1 MKNFFISSFLF
12 VIFILFL
19 IVGYLSIVGYETDRF
34 NSLLERKVTSN
45 LPKTKIKLNS
55 IKIKINLKSFNFF
68 MTTPKPE
75 VKYYENKISLN
86 KIDAY
91 IKLKSL
97 FLGKPEIDKIYI
109 ASGEIDI
116 KEIKKIFRYS
126 KPSNIRKFVLNDV
139 NSAKVVFNTDIILN
153 NNLVENYEINGI
165 VKNFY
170 SSSKNINLEKTSFIY
185 LIKNNSGEINNIRGN
200 INGIQ
205 ISSGN
210 IEFDKSKELKIQGN
224 LKSALTLS
232 KGDFDNLIKS
242 NIKDNFEKLQIS
254 GKIDSSF
261 KIDFDKTLK
270 IIDYQVEAKG
280 NIKKT
285 ELKLKQPVNFEF
297 IKNKIN
303 NLIFEKV
310 DFKVNFDQD
319 GKKNLNLNGLYRI
332 NNNTLQ
338 NLNLTH
344 LIKKNFQQLSIKG
357 NFDDEV
363 IIPFI
368 NYSSK
373 GKIVSVNTNLEIK
386 NSVIKLKKFSLSEG
400 KNKIDIRNLLIKD
413 NKLFKIDGL
422 SVKTFVDNKVNNDFE
437 ILMREKIKIKGLKY
451 DASNLIRLV
460 DQKSDSNFLQNISK
474 EISVNI
480 SEVSTNVSDII
491 SNFNLIGNIDK
502 GRFRKIVSKG
512 EFEKGKYLDISLKV
526 DKISKKKVLEIYSDL
541 PKPLLSNYKFFNG
554 LSGGQLLLNSSY
566 DDQNNNLNL
575 VIENFKV
582 KDAPGLVKLLSLADF
597 GGMVDA
603 MSGEGLTFERLEMKM
618 EKNKQVL
625 TLKELYAIGPSIS
638 ILMDGYVESKTGLIS
653 LRGTMVPAKTLNKF
667 LSKLPIVGDI
677 LIPKEVG
684 EGLFGISFKMKGFP
698 NNLKT
703 TVNPIKTLTPRF
715 IQKAL
720 KKPKWF

>member
-1 MKNFFISSFLF
+1 MKKLTTSFLLF
-12 VIFILFL
+12 VILILFL
-19 IVGYLSIVGYETDRF
+19 SLGYLSIVGYETDRF
-34 NSLLERKVTSN
+34 NSLLEKKITSN
-45 LPKTKIKLNS
+45 LPKTKIKLNK

-68 MTTPKPE
+68 MTTSKPE
-75 VKYYENKISLN
+75 VQYYENNINLN
-86 KIDAY
+86 KIDAN

-97 FLGKPEIDKIYI
+97 FLGKPEIEKIYI

-116 KEIKKIFRYS
+116 KEIKKIIKYS

-139 NSAKVVFNTDIILN
+139 SSAKIVINTDLILKDN
-153 NNLVENYEINGI
+153 TIDKYELNGI

-170 SSSKNINLEKTSFIY
+170 SSGKNVNFEKTSFIY
-185 LIKNNSGEINNIRGN
+185 LIKTNKGEINNIRGN
-200 INGIQ
+200 INGFQ
-205 ISSGN
+205 VSSGN
-210 IEFDKSKELKIQGN
+210 VVFNKSKLLKIQGS
-224 LKSALTLS
+224 LKSALTLK
-232 KGDFDNLIKS
+232 KGDFDKLIKS
-242 NIKDNFEKLQIS
+242 KIRDNFDKFQIN
-254 GKIDSSF
+254 GKVDTSF

-270 IIDYQVEAKG
+270 LIDYQIEAKG
-280 NIKKT
+280 DVKKS
-285 ELKLKQPVNFEF
+285 ELKLKRAINFEF

-303 NLIFEKV
+303 NLIFEKAN
-310 DFKVNFDQD
+310 FKI
-319 GKKNLNLNGLYRI
+319 NLDKGGNKIFTLNGLYKV

-338 NLNLTH
+338 NFDLTH
-344 LIKKNFQQLSIKG
+344 LVKKNLQQLSIKG
-357 NFDDEV
+357 NFDNEI

-368 NYSSK
+368 NYSSED
-373 GKIVSVNTNLEIK
+373 KIVNVNTDLEIN
-386 NSVIKLKKFSLSEG
+386 NSVIKIKKFSLSEG
-400 KNKIDIRNLLIKD
+400 KNKINITNLFLKD
-413 NKLFKIDGL
+413 NKLLKMDNL
-422 SVKTFVDNKVNNDFE
+422 SAKTFIDNKLSNDFE
-437 ILMREKIKIKGLKY
+437 ILMNKNVKINGLKY
-451 DASNLIRLV
+451 DASNLTKLV
-460 DQKSDSNFLQNISK
+460 EEKSDSNFLKNISK

-480 SEVSTNVSDII
+480 SEVSTSVSDVI
-491 SNFNLIGNIDK
+491 SNFTLIGNIDK
-502 GRFRKIVSKG
+502 GRFSKIVSKG
-512 EFEKGKYLDISLKV
+512 EFAEGKYLDISLKQ
-526 DKISKKKVLEIYSDL
+526 DSTSKRKILEIYSDL
-541 PKPLLSNYKFFNG
+541 PKSLLSNYKFFNG

-566 DDQNNNLNL
+566 NDQNNNLNL

-603 MSGEGLTFERLEMKM
+603 MSGEGLSFERLEMKM

-677 LIPKEVG
+677 LIPKEIG
-684 EGLFGISFKMKGFP
+684 EGLFGISFKMKGLQ

-720 KKPKWF
+720 KKSK

>member
-153 NNLVENYEINGI
+153 NNTFENYEINGI

-210 IEFDKSKELKIQGN
+210 IEFDKSKQLKIQGN

-261 KIDFDKTLK
+261 KIDFDETLK

-285 ELKLKQPVNFEF
+285 ELKLKQPKNFGF

-451 DASNLIRLV
+451 DASNLIRLL

-541 PKPLLSNYKFFNG
+541 PKPLLSSYKFFNG

-603 MSGEGLTFERLEMKM
+603 MSGEGLTFERLEMKI

-720 KKPKWF
+720 KKPK